1 MVSIFSAIG
10 RASSLANSLKGLVVA
25 GEQTKISNLAID
37 CVHSEVLEYTNV
49 ITDHPVETKSS
60 ISDHIYSEP
69 VTVTI
74 EGTITDS
81 SLKIFG
87 IIETPLQKN
96 SLSSI
101 MNNVKNLLPF
111 SNSEKPS
118 QVAFKI
124 LENICLTKQLINV
137 ATKQKL
143 YKNMAIEKL
152 SITNDETT
160 GHRLHFNCT
169 LKQLTL
175 ANVKTTAYTRP
186 VAKSTPN
193 ILPIES
199 TMDEQTNSGQTSSK
213 LKQFFGGTSS
223 TESKMRGGENKKESK
238 SLFQNLYD
246 LDWRDAYKRA
256 SDAFAY

>member
-25 GEQTKISNLAID
+25 NDQTKISNLAID

-74 EGTITDS
+74 DGTITDS

-101 MNNVKNLLPF
+101 INNVKNLLPF

-124 LENICLTKQLINV
+124 LENICNTKQLVNV

-152 SITNDETT
+152 TITNDETT

-175 ANVKTTAYTRP
+175 ASVQTTPYTRP
-186 VAKSTPN
+186 IAKSTPN
-193 ILPIES
+193 ILPEES
-199 TMDEQTNSGQTSSK
+199 TMNEQTNTGQTSSK

-223 TESKMRGGENKKESK
+223 TESKLKSGDDSPSFRDRAFNFLENFRDGLKRS
-238 SLFQNLYD
+238 NLH
-246 LDWRDAYKRA
+246 AIP
-256 SDAFAY
+256 